1 MSLTF
6 AYEKILFTQGYS
18 AVAGVDEVGRGS
30 LAGPVVAAAVVF
42 PEKHQPIT
50 DITDS
55 KQLLPARR
63 QLLAQSIRSQAL
75 AFGIGYASVS
85 IINQHG
91 ITAATFLAMKLALQ
105 ACLPV
110 SLVLVDGC
118 DRPLF
123 PWLHPQAVRS
133 IVKGDQQIY
142 SIASASILA
151 KVERDHFIT
160 TISPDYPD
168 YAWHK
173 NKGYGT
179 LTHRQA
185 LTQFGPS
192 PHHRLQFVK
201 KFI

>member
-1 MSLTF
+1 
-6 AYEKILFTQGYS
+6 
-18 AVAGVDEVGRGS
+18 
-30 LAGPVVAAAVVF
+30 
-42 PEKHQPIT
+42 QPIT

-110 SLVLVDGC
+110 SLVLVDGR
-118 DRPLF
+118 DRPTF
-123 PWLHPQAVRS
+123 PWLHPQSVRS

-142 SIASASILA
+142 SIAAASILA
-151 KVERDHFIT
+151 KVE
-160 TISPDYPD
+160 
-168 YAWHK
+168 
-173 NKGYGT
+173 
-179 LTHRQA
+179 
-185 LTQFGPS
+185 
-192 PHHRLQFVK
+192 
-201 KFI
+201 